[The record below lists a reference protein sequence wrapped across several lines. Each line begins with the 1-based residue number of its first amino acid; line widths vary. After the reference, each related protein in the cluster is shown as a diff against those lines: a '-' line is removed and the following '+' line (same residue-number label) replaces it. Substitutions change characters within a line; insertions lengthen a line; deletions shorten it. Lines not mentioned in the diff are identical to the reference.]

1 MCVCLSLSLCLSLP
15 LPLPGYSKYD
25 PSDILSNRTC
35 CVRTALKNLYST
47 PQNNFRVTVNGEHI
61 YGGDR
66 SDVGDKRKSNMVLC
80 DFFGVSNGEECER
93 NNVMEDMGDGD
104 KDADIEGGEEV
115 TEGEIEDEEKK
126 GEGKE
131 GEGNEGEEVKKGE
144 GVKEEEKK
152 NNRTKGEEGESA
164 GVSSLLDALS
174 SILRSEDV
182 LHRVRRFQT
191 LDLLDVEGM
200 I

>member
-1 MCVCLSLSLCLSLP
+1 
-15 LPLPGYSKYD
+15 
-25 PSDILSNRTC
+25 
-35 CVRTALKNLYST
+35 
-47 PQNNFRVTVNGEHI
+47 
-61 YGGDR
+61 
-66 SDVGDKRKSNMVLC
+66 MVLC